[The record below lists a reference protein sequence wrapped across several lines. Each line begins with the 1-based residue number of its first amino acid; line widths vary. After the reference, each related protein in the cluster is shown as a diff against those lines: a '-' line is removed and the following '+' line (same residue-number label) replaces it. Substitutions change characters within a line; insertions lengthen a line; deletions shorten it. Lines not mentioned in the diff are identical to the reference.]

1 MSGDSQTDGGV
12 AGLEPLL
19 LDPTRLTIVSLV
31 SATTWCEF
39 AFVRDHARLSDSALS
54 KQLTTLS
61 GADLVEI
68 RKGYVGKRPR
78 TWVRTTVGGRERL
91 RAHVAA
97 LRRIADHAEQAAAD
111 HSGGEAGTGAVPGAD
126 AQEPGPG
133 PGNR

>member
-1 MSGDSQTDGGV
+1 MDQ
-12 AGLEPLL
+12 LL

-39 AFVRDHARLSDSALS
+39 AFVRDHAGLSDSALS

-68 RKGYVGKRPR
+68 RKGYVGKRR
-78 TWVRTTVGGRERL
+78 CTWVRATAGGRDRL

-97 LRRIADHAEQAAAD
+97 LQQIADRAEQAAANHPD
-111 HSGGEAGTGAVPGAD
+111 DDADTGVGPGAD
-126 AQEPGPG
+126 PQ
-133 PGNR
+133 